1 MDSKPSMIKKV
12 AYWILAFVPLFIIL
26 ETSAYVLLKKT
37 IPNRISGRVGDRNI
51 EFQLDQRKQTSQN
64 QHQIVFDS
72 KTSTNS
78 HGARAGGLRMFNPLL
93 GWDYPPDIT
102 YQDIDNITYNHG
114 PMGERL
120 TCTSYENTF
129 ISTYGD
135 SFTYC
140 ANVQDD
146 CTWQTFLAKRLNR
159 NVLNFGVG
167 GYGTD
172 QAVLKHE
179 LQNQINPKIVML
191 CILPENINR
200 VVNIY
205 RPFYTYNDP
214 LRLTKPVFVKKGDQL
229 VLVPNPLKS
238 VDDIDKLDDPEF
250 MMELAKYDY
259 WYQLDQKLPGLSF
272 PWTVSLFHWR
282 DAVLKQIGISLPRT
296 AYTTFLK
303 PHYPWN
309 LFDEDYPFSVMCH
322 LVDRFVVNASA
333 RGSFPIIV
341 IMPHKDYIQESM
353 EHGVNRVAR
362 LVKYLTD
369 QKYSFIDTVQIMANM
384 GPSGSELERMY
395 HGHATAW
402 GNEVLAEIIF
412 NHLKNLAPL
421 KMDQEKT
428 SP

>member
-1 MDSKPSMIKKV
+1 MPGEQSKTKIII
-12 AYWILAFVPLFIIL
+12 YWILAFIPLLVIL
-26 ETSAYVLLKKT
+26 EMSSYILLKKT
-37 IPNRISGRVGDRNI
+37 IPTRISGRVGEKNI
-51 EFQLDQRKQTSQN
+51 GFQLAQRKQTSGGQP
-64 QHQIVFDS
+64 QIVSDS

-78 HGARAGGLRMFNPLL
+78 SGTQIDGLRMFHPLL

-102 YQDIDNITYNHG
+102 YQDIDNVTYHHG
-114 PMGERL
+114 SLGERI
-120 TCTSYENTF
+120 TCTSYEKTLVSTF
-129 ISTYGD
+129 GD

-146 CTWQTFLAKRLNR
+146 CTWQTFLAKKLNQ

-179 LQNQINPKIVML
+179 LQNHVNSKIVML

-214 LRLTKPVFVKKGDQL
+214 LKLTKPIFVKNREEL
-229 VLVPNPLKS
+229 VLIPNPLKS

-259 WYQLDQKLPGLSF
+259 WYQLDQKLPGLLF
-272 PWTVSLFHWR
+272 PWTVSLFRWR

-296 AYTTFLK
+296 AYTLLK

-309 LFDEDYPFSVMCH
+309 LFDEEYPFSVMCH
-322 LVDRFVVNASA
+322 LVDRFVANASA

-353 EHGVNRVAR
+353 DYGVNRVAR
-362 LVKYLTD
+362 LEEYMTAKNYT
-369 QKYSFIDTVQIMANM
+369 FIDAVQLMTNM
-384 GPSGSELERMY
+384 KPSTSELETMY
-395 HGHATAW
+395 SGHATAR
-402 GNEVLAEIIF
+402 GNEVLAEIIY
-412 NHLKNLAPL
+412 NHLKNFFL
-421 KMDQEKT
+421 
-428 SP
+428 